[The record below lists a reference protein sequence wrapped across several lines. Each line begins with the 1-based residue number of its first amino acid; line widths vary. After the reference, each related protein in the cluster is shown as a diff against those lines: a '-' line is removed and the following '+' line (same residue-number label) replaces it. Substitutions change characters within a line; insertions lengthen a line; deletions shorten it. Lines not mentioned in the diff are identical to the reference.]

1 MSNPCNCGAYAH
13 STPERPILHT
23 INCAASR
30 EPGSATALYELNH
43 PDEFPSAI
51 RHVGGDPP
59 DAVRREFNA
68 GSEDFRKGYLTG
80 YSKGDRDASIEWSRS
95 TRKFIDRYVQEELP
109 LAAYRGAVKGFIV
122 GVIVGTA
129 LALGTAV
136 LWLR

>member
-1 MSNPCNCGAYAH
+1 MNDIKHTGGAEP
-13 STPERPILHT
+13 SPEH
-23 INCAASR
+23 AQ
-30 EPGSATALYELNH
+30 
-43 PDEFPSAI
+43 
-51 RHVGGDPP
+51 
-59 DAVRREFNA
+59 FNA

-95 TRKFIDRYVQEELP
+95 TRKFIDRYIQEELP